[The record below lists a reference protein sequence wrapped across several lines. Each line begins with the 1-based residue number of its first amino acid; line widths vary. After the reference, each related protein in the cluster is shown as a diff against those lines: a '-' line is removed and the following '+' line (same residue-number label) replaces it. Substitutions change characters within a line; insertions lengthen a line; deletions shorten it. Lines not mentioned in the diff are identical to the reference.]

1 MRRAC
6 RARTL
11 GR

>member
-6 RARTL
+6 RTSRPW
-11 GR
+11 